1 MTAAEAG
8 SRTRSERTADS
19 RLLILDAAVACLV
32 EDGYAGASTL
42 AVQARA
48 GVSRGR
54 LLHHFPSRAELLVA
68 AAGHLSTTL
77 LAEVQARAAALMADE
92 PAGRERVDRA
102 IELMWATFQEPPFW
116 AAMELWTAA
125 RTDPELKAALR
136 SEERRLRTAIRA
148 VADEIWGP
156 EVAAAPLY
164 AELCELLF
172 TSMRGVAIVY
182 AFEDRPAVTD
192 PHVALWKRLAPGCS
206 RSTVRL
212 TAVSHADSMTR
223 VTPPSRSPDERRDPG
238 PQGRGMTMSDQL
250 AAARPQDAGRAG
262 AALRGLRPDLRR
274 ARRAGHPA
282 GPGAAASAASAPATG
297 SPSWRSTAWRRGRPT
312 WRASGSAR
320 SSSR

>member
-1 MTAAEAG
+1 MTTEAAP
-8 SRTRSERTADS
+8 RTRSERTADS

-68 AAGHLSTTL
+68 AAGHLSSTL
-77 LAEVQARAAALMADE
+77 LADVRSRAAAVRADQ
-92 PAGRERVDRA
+92 PAGRERIDRA

-125 RTDPELKAALR
+125 RTDPELRSALR
-136 SEERRLRTAIRA
+136 AEERRLRTAIRS

-156 EVAAAPLY
+156 EIAAAPHY

-182 AFEDRPAVTD
+182 AFEDRPPATD
-192 PHVALWKRLAPGCS
+192 PHVALWQRLAATALFPG
-206 RSTVRL
+206 V
-212 TAVSHADSMTR
+212 A
-223 VTPPSRSPDERRDPG
+223 E
-238 PQGRGMTMSDQL
+238 
-250 AAARPQDAGRAG
+250 
-262 AALRGLRPDLRR
+262 
-274 ARRAGHPA
+274 
-282 GPGAAASAASAPATG
+282 
-297 SPSWRSTAWRRGRPT
+297 
-312 WRASGSAR
+312 
-320 SSSR
+320 

>member
-1 MTAAEAG
+1 MTTAAD
-8 SRTRSERTADS
+8 SRTRSKRSADS

-54 LLHHFPSRAELLVA
+54 LLHHFPSRAQLLVA
-68 AAGHLSTTL
+68 AAEHLVAHQL
-77 LAEVQARAAALMADE
+77 EEVGRRAAALMADQ
-92 PAGRERVDRA
+92 PTGRDRVERA
-102 IELMWATFQEPPFW
+102 IDLMWATFQEPPFW

-125 RTDPELKAALR
+125 RTDPDLRAALR
-136 SEERRLRTAIRA
+136 SEERRLRAAIRA

-192 PHVALWKRLAPGCS
+192 PHLALWKRLA
-206 RSTVRL
+206 
-212 TAVSHADSMTR
+212 TR
-223 VTPPSRSPDERRDPG
+223 MLALDTP
-238 PQGRGMTMSDQL
+238 
-250 AAARPQDAGRAG
+250 
-262 AALRGLRPDLRR
+262 
-274 ARRAGHPA
+274 
-282 GPGAAASAASAPATG
+282 
-297 SPSWRSTAWRRGRPT
+297 
-312 WRASGSAR
+312 
-320 SSSR
+320 

>member
-1 MTAAEAG
+1 MTAAADV
-8 SRTRSERTADS
+8 SRTRSKRSADS

-77 LAEVQARAAALMADE
+77 LAEVRARAAAVMADQ

-125 RTDPELKAALR
+125 RTNPELKAMLR
-136 SEERRLRTAIRA
+136 TEERRLRTAIRR

-156 EVAAAPLY
+156 EIAVAPLY
-164 AELCELLF
+164 AELCQLLF

-182 AFEDRPAVTD
+182 AFEDRPAATD
-192 PHVALWKRLAPGCS
+192 PHVALWKRLAHRMLALGP
-206 RSTVRL
+206 VDL
-212 TAVSHADSMTR
+212 E
-223 VTPPSRSPDERRDPG
+223 ER
-238 PQGRGMTMSDQL
+238 T
-250 AAARPQDAGRAG
+250 
-262 AALRGLRPDLRR
+262 
-274 ARRAGHPA
+274 
-282 GPGAAASAASAPATG
+282 
-297 SPSWRSTAWRRGRPT
+297 
-312 WRASGSAR
+312 
-320 SSSR
+320 